1 MAAVTCNVK
10 HLFVV
15 EPPDGSS
22 DVCNVKRL
30 FVVEPPD
37 GSSDVCEVKRLLDV
51 LLDADNWD

>member
-1 MAAVTCNVK
+1 MAAVT
-10 HLFVV
+10 
-15 EPPDGSS
+15 
-22 DVCNVKRL
+22 CNVKRL